1 MILAL
6 RLSRGAMCIADAQGR
21 CPLGYI
27 LLTTLCECGR
37 MSDYIRPHF
46 SGATIFFTVN
56 LANRTSDLLV
66 REVGGL
72 RDAFMRTIS
81 DRRFYIDAVVI
92 LPDHLHMV
100 MTLPDGDSDYATRW
114 RVIKARFS
122 RGVNKGRVRGS
133 HVRRCERGV
142 WQRRY
147 WEHHIRDDADYR
159 THVEYCWKNPVK
171 HRLVEHPSDWP
182 YSSIHRDLKS
192 GKAPKKWA

>member
-1 MILAL
+1 
-6 RLSRGAMCIADAQGR
+6 
-21 CPLGYI
+21 
-27 LLTTLCECGR
+27 
-37 MSDYIRPHF
+37 MSDYIRPQT

-56 LANRTSDLLV
+56 LANRSSDLLV
-66 REVGGL
+66 REVDGL

-81 DRRFYIDAVVI
+81 GRRFYIDAVVI

-147 WEHHIRDDADYR
+147 WEHHIRDEADYHA
-159 THVEYCWKNPVK
+159 HVEYCWKNPVK
-171 HRLVEHPSDWP
+171 HGLVERPTDWP
-182 YSSIHRDLKS
+182 YSSIHRDIRE
-192 GKAPKKWA
+192 GRVPAEWQ

>member
-1 MILAL
+1 MWRSAPF
-6 RLSRGAMCIADAQGR
+6 C
-21 CPLGYI
+21 GYD
-27 LLTTLCECGR
+27 LLTKFCDCDG
-37 MSDYIRPHF
+37 MSNYIRPRL

-56 LANRTSDLLV
+56 LVNRTSDLLV

-100 MTLPDGDSDYATRW
+100 MTLPDGDDDYATRW

-122 RGVNKGRVRGS
+122 RGVGQG
-133 HVRRCERGV
+133 HVRPSHIRRGERGI

-147 WEHHIRDDADYR
+147 WEHHIRDEGDYR
-159 THVEYCWKNPVK
+159 AHVEYCWKNPVK
-171 HRLVEHPSDWP
+171 HGLVEKPADWP
-182 YSSIHRDLKS
+182 YSSIHRDIKE
-192 GKAPKKWA
+192 GRVPPEWQ